1 MLVVVAILAFGATL
15 WWWRASL
22 VPPAPN
28 QPTAAAEEPAAT
40 ATAEFPR
47 SKQTPTPA
55 QPAEPLSAA
64 DTKFLARL
72 QQAEL
77 TAVPF
82 GFSQPYGFVADD
94 ATLAEVAAGRVAETV
109 SALEARAA
117 AGDNAANAALAQ
129 LKDCSFLE
137 SAGERVAGAAQR
149 VIGSAAT
156 VAAMPEER
164 RKRMRLV
171 ADVRHHHFEEGLQ
184 SCRRAQFNGPAID
197 QRLRDAAAAGD
208 ETSLWVMGKLREYH
222 DERMKSL
229 AAAAMLGHAR
239 AQYEM
244 GIAYRGGYTGAKR
257 HGPKEKVWLEL
268 AAPKLPNAK
277 EALAECYFEGCDGRQ
292 PDPDNG
298 LRLLAEAAL
307 LGHGARV
314 EQMRPVGAGE
324 ALPAEQRFALAEFR
338 NRLNESGCF
347 GVSGYVRVGFDSW
360 ETEQLMQRSLSNF
373 VQQQVRTLADQ
384 YWRDHGAS
392 ARTFLGCS

>member
-22 VPPAPN
+22 MTTAPE
-28 QPTAAAEEPAAT
+28 QATPAAEEPAPMAVVEDPRAAQAPQPTQPT
-40 ATAEFPR
+40 AT
-47 SKQTPTPA
+47 
-55 QPAEPLSAA
+55 LSEA
-64 DTKFLARL
+64 DAKFLALL
-72 QQAEL
+72 QQTEFL
-77 TAVPF
+77 VPF
-82 GFSQPYGFVADD
+82 GFSSQFSGFVSDD
-94 ATLAEVAAGRVAETV
+94 TTLAEVAAGRVEETV

-117 AGDNAANAALAQ
+117 AGDTDANAALAQ
-129 LKDCSFLE
+129 LKDCRLLE
-137 SAGERVAGAAQR
+137 SAIERAAGAAAR
-149 VIGSAAT
+149 VIGSPAVVAT
-156 VAAMPEER
+156 MPEER

-184 SCRRAQFNGPAID
+184 SCRRARFNGPAID
-197 QRLRDAAAAGD
+197 QRLRAAAAAGD
-208 ETSLWVMGKLREYH
+208 ETSLWVMSAVPEYH
-222 DERMKSL
+222 DERMRSL
-229 AAAAMLGHAR
+229 AAAAMLGHVR

-338 NRLNESGCF
+338 NRLNDSGCF
-347 GVSGYVRVGFDSW
+347 GVSGYVRIGFDSW

-373 VQQQVRTLADQ
+373 VQQQVRTLAEQ

-392 ARTFLGCS
+392 ARSFLGCN